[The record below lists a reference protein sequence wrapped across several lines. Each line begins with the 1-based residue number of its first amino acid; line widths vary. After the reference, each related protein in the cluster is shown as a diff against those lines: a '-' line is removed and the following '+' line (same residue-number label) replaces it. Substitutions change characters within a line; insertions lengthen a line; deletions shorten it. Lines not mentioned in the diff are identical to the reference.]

1 MGPPRTRA
9 QRLAAQQAARSRFH
23 EGSMNDRVSAAP
35 PVAFLFGPGERE
47 ALEQPVFGFG
57 VVGASSGQAHQQQ
70 QTLSQQQQSQPPQLQ
85 QQPPPPPQDGRRKAL
100 LGQMW
105 EGLRGRLRLRRDP
118 AAENNDAA
126 TTGRKRRAESRDD
139 TGSSSNNNAQATMP
153 PPSTAEIPGLG
164 LGDRPTREEV
174 YANYHQLVASGFFS
188 SHAIHST
195 LQPGPSQRPATSHD
209 ARSPNHV
216 RHDPPQ
222 WPLAVPPAPGM
233 TTAST
238 AMLMTPPRG
247 PSPICSPASAASSRG
262 TKRAAEDD
270 DDDVEDHVADTAMR
284 GDGQPPPLPQRW
296 TTPARTRRPS
306 RTGSCP
312 SASASRPAGTSP
324 SRSCAPW
331 PRAGSLAGGRRSISM
346 VAEVGSGRAAA
357 PEQQHQNHH
366 HAGANTKHSS
376 SGGNKLAKRVP
387 GSSFPNTS
395 ILPTDPSS
403 SSLARASLDV
413 VQQQPPAPRRQQQTQ
428 SLRGRHA
435 GDDAAVIM
443 PGAFFA
449 GGSSNSSS
457 STAKRQTSSRSLR
470 SKAAAMSSLSSAAAH
485 AIPAAES
492 GPLSVVPDANRAS
505 PTSPPSPPSSPTART
520 GRMACRG
527 AVCGGRG
534 SETTTS
540 PYVITAS
547 EESRLAVLT
556 AVALDWDSDGH
567 GSRIKQT
574 NGQGGNGTN
583 ELLMCFTTFD
593 VST

>member
-57 VVGASSGQAHQQQ
+57 VVGASSGQAVDEQQRRLGGDDDERRNGGFQHQQQ

-195 LQPGPSQRPATSHD
+195 RQPGPSQRPATSHD

-222 WPLAVPPAPGM
+222 WPLAVSPAPGM

-270 DDDVEDHVADTAMR
+270 DDDVDIADQVADTAMR
-284 GDGQPPPLPQRW
+284 GDGQPPAATATMDHAGEDASTLAHRFLPKRL
-296 TTPARTRRPS
+296 RK
-306 RTGSCP
+306 
-312 SASASRPAGTSP
+312 SASRDISLPKL
-324 SRSCAPW
+324 
-331 PRAGSLAGGRRSISM
+331 RAVATRRGLAGGRRSISM

-470 SKAAAMSSLSSAAAH
+470 CKAAAMSSLSSAAAH

-492 GPLSVVPDANRAS
+492 GPLSVVPDANRGIPDVPAI
-505 PTSPPSPPSSPTART
+505 PAKFTYGEDRENGVPW
-520 GRMACRG
+520 RG
-527 AVCGGRG
+527 LR
-534 SETTTS
+534 
-540 PYVITAS
+540 
-547 EESRLAVLT
+547 R
-556 AVALDWDSDGH
+556 
-567 GSRIKQT
+567 
-574 NGQGGNGTN
+574 
-583 ELLMCFTTFD
+583 
-593 VST
+593 